1 MESTTTPSWEDD
13 EWELC
18 NDDGFVY
25 KRRRTRNEL
34 DPSSDAGPAQPGSGP
49 DPEAQEM
56 GRRERK
62 RKTLLKLKAQYQREI
77 DHWVYLSNTLRAME
91 ETTLQL
97 QQRRRQT
104 VPPDSSP
111 LLEIPRTESV
121 CGSLVEDLLLQVEA
135 QEAIIRDASNLCD
148 VAEAMCNAHEEEAN
162 QSLIDLP
169 IWALPASPR
178 ELLASLCDQ

>member
-25 KRRRTRNEL
+25 KRRRRCDL
-34 DPSSDAGPAQPGSGP
+34 DPLGGAVPAQPESGP
-49 DPEAQEM
+49 DPEAEEM

-77 DHWVYLSNTLRAME
+77 EQWEYLSNTLRSME
-91 ETTLQL
+91 ETSLQL
-97 QQRRRQT
+97 QQQRRQT
-104 VPPDSSP
+104 VPSDSSTLP
-111 LLEIPRTESV
+111 EVPRTVSV
-121 CGSLVEDLLLQVEA
+121 CGSLVQDLLLQVET

-148 VAEAMCNAHEEEAN
+148 IAEAMCNAHEEEAN

-169 IWALPASPR
+169 IWATPASPR
-178 ELLASLCDQ
+178 ELLASLCD